1 MVEAKLTDSA
11 EHHEEAL
18 SHDVPPTKLKLHRK
32 VQNAAVASDPLV
44 LLEMM
49 KIHET
54 AMLLYGAC
62 AFFVIILA
70 FFFMRRAAVQKTTT
84 KKATKYDKGGRDN
97 PSASKLHG
105 AFPPLRRGPSVRSD
119 MILYD
124 DDDDQDLASVHLDES
139 SVSDSAGKN
148 SGNMSMMSRTVSVPT
163 RNHVP
168 STAVGE
174 EESKRLKLP
183 SALPTCNESSKNTVP
198 ADSHHSRHQ
207 AGSDNDP
214 ASSGTMGN
222 MFLKMMNGGETLTSN
237 KLKRPPSSNRSR
249 VMYSASKTATDPT
262 LRPRFRKS
270 KENEPVMTSIDLN
283 DHPSSTNLFVANSHE
298 SNAAS
303 LSASDTVM
311 VVPFP
316 GVTVPEEMERA
327 VSS

>member
-1 MVEAKLTDSA
+1 MVEANLTDSA

-18 SHDVPPTKLKLHRK
+18 SHDVHPTKLKLHRK

-49 KIHET
+49 KIRET

-70 FFFMRRAAVQKTTT
+70 FFFMRRGAVQKNKT

-97 PSASKLHG
+97 LSATKLHG

-139 SVSDSAGKN
+139 SVSGSAGKDSSN
-148 SGNMSMMSRTVSVPT
+148 ASMMSRTAPVTT
-163 RNHVP
+163 RNHLP
-168 STAVGE
+168 SIAVGE

-183 SALPTCNESSKNTVP
+183 SALPTCNESSKSTNP
-198 ADSHHSRHQ
+198 PDSHHSRHQ

-214 ASSGTMGN
+214 ASSGTMGS
-222 MFLKMMNGGETLTSN
+222 MFLKMMNGGETVTSN
-237 KLKRPPSSNRSR
+237 KLKRAPSSNRSR
-249 VMYSASKTATDPT
+249 DMYSASKTSIDPT
-262 LRPRFRKS
+262 LRPRFHRKS
-270 KENEPVMTSIDLN
+270 KEKEPVMTSIDLD
-283 DHPSSTNLFVANSHE
+283 DHPSSTNHE
-298 SNAAS
+298 SNTAS

-316 GVTVPEEMERA
+316 CVTVPQDIERA